1 MVVQIQTPLS
11 DEVVLG
17 LKAGDEVRITGVLYT
32 ARDAAHEKLKRL
44 LLEGKE
50 LPFDIRGQIIYYAGP
65 TPAKPGRAVGACGP
79 TTSRRMDPY
88 VPLLLAH
95 GLKGMIGKGRRS
107 ASVTQAIA
115 QHHAVY
121 MVTIGGAAALLS
133 RHIRK
138 AEVVAY
144 PEMGPEAIYKLTIE
158 EFPAIVAT
166 DAYGNDVFAQVSNS
180 WRRP

>member
-1 MVVQIQTPLS
+1 MVVEMKTPLS
-11 DEVVLG
+11 DDVVLAF
-17 LKAGDEVRITGVLYT
+17 KAGDEVAITGVLYT

-44 LLEGKE
+44 ILKGEE

-88 VPLLLAH
+88 VPLLLQH

-107 ASVTQAIA
+107 SPVVQAIA
-115 QHHAVY
+115 THRAVY
-121 MVTIGGAAALLS
+121 MVTTGGAAALLS

-138 AEVVAY
+138 AEVVAF
-144 PEMGPEAIYKLTIE
+144 PELGPEAIYKLTVE

-166 DAYGNDVFAQVSNS
+166 DAYGNDIFA
-180 WRRP
+180 

>member
-1 MVVQIQTPLS
+1 MVVEMRTPLS

-44 LLEGKE
+44 LFEGKE

-65 TPAKPGRAVGACGP
+65 TPAKPGHAVGACGP
-79 TTSRRMDPY
+79 TTSKRMDPY
-88 VPLLLAH
+88 VPLLLEH

-107 ASVTQAIA
+107 PSVTQVIA
-115 QHHAVY
+115 KHYAVY

-133 RHIRK
+133 RHIHK

-144 PEMGPEAIYKLTIE
+144 PELGPEAIHKLTVE
-158 EFPAIVAT
+158 EFPAIVAS
-166 DAYGNDVFAQVSNS
+166 DAYGNDLFAQVKNS